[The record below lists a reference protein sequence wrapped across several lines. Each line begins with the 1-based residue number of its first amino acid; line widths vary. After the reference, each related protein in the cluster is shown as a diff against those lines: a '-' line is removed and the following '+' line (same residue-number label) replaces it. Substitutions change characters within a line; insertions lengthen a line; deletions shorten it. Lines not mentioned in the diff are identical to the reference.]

1 MFKPASYLFIIYAQK
16 LFPLIVYFSKFL
28 FFPFFISITASTS
41 TLALF
46 IQGLFSFF
54 FFGELSQHLLSERI
68 VADDSAFCKLDNDI
82 ASRGYTH
89 VDEAEGLRDAVP
101 IKEEWEVLVLSLHV
115 LGHLVLDP
123 LKGDA
128 LLIDSLKEDLIW
140 AIHLEE

>member
-46 IQGLFSFF
+46 IQGFFSFF
-54 FFGELSQHLLSERI
+54 FFGELSKYLLSERI

-101 IKEEWEVLVLSLHV
+101 IKEE
-115 LGHLVLDP
+115 
-123 LKGDA
+123 
-128 LLIDSLKEDLIW
+128 
-140 AIHLEE
+140 